1 MKISA
6 RIQNRAND
14 HQVILETNGKV
25 QSLAVPPKSTGFGSG
40 VNGGEFLF
48 LALATCY
55 CNDLYREAAK
65 LGIKVE
71 GVDVEVD
78 GDFGADGEPARDIS
92 YRVKV
97 TSAAGEETLREL
109 IRQADR
115 MAEIHNTLRAGTPVT
130 LGQSEIVAK

>member
-1 MKISA
+1 MRISA

-14 HQVILETNGKV
+14 HQVILETNGKSH
-25 QSLAVPPKSTGFGSG
+25 SLAVPPKSTGFGSG

-78 GDFGADGEPARDIS
+78 GDFGADGEPARNIS
-92 YRVKV
+92 YRVKM
-97 TSAAGEETLREL
+97 TSTAGEETLREL
-109 IRQADR
+109 MRQTDR
-115 MAEIHNTLRAGTPVT
+115 MAEIHNTLRVGTPVS
-130 LGQSEIVAK
+130 LSQADVIRK

>member
-1 MKISA
+1 MRINA
-6 RIQNRAND
+6 RIQNREND
-14 HQVILETNGKV
+14 HQVILETNGK
-25 QSLAVPPKSTGFGSG
+25 SHTLAVPPKSTGFGSS

-71 GVDVEVD
+71 AVDVEVE
-78 GDFGADGEPARDIS
+78 GEFGADGEPARGIS

-97 TSAAGEETLREL
+97 TSAASEETLGEL
-109 IRQADR
+109 MRQTDR
-115 MAEIHNTLRAGTPVT
+115 MAEIHNTLRMGTPVT
-130 LGQSEIVAK
+130 LSRMDVVRK